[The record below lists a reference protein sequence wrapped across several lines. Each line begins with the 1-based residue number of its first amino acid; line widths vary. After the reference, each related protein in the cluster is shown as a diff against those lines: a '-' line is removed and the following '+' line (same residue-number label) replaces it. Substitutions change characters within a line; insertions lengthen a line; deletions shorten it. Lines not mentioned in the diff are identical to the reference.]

1 MKRAVEVHDDRRGA
15 ADRARRVR
23 LRDRLAHRLVL
34 EALREVGA
42 FEARLRRG
50 DRRGIATGRGRM
62 ATHRL
67 GEERE
72 VLIVG
77 RALQILSERAAE
89 KAVKVE
95 SVLAD
100 LEQHEFFITENSYD
114 LIVVCN
120 YLQRDLF
127 PAIRSGVRG
136 DGLVIAIIAMVDDNP
151 DVKPM
156 NPVYLVR
163 PGELRME
170 FGGWTFL
177 HDQEG
182 SVSSDCH
189 RRKTAQLV
197 AQRPLENEMHNG

>member
-1 MKRAVEVHDDRRGA
+1 MPDWDARYRADQHTRDSPHLLVTEFASGIP
-15 ADRARRVR
+15 ARRA
-23 LRDRLAHRLVL
+23 LDLAC
-34 EALREVGA
+34 G
-42 FEARLRRG
+42 
-50 DRRGIATGRGRM
+50 TGRH
-62 ATHRL
+62 AL
-67 GEERE
+67 WLAERGWS
-72 VLIVG
+72 VTAVDSSAV
-77 RALQILSERAAE
+77 ALQILSERAAE

-151 DVKPM
+151 HVKPM
-156 NPVYLVR
+156 NPAYLVR